1 MTGVSAI
8 KDKMRVAS
16 WILLVFLVAQGC
28 ALFHSGEKEWYPVRG
43 ISHNV
48 EINSSIKPDSA
59 MAAEV
64 QTYRKILNKDLGK
77 KIGYAEAAFKTQG
90 IESGLYNLV
99 ADALRIQI
107 SLSLGKHIDM
117 AIMSPSSVRYYIP
130 KGPITPELID
140 EILPYVNKVVL
151 MKLTGKQVT
160 ELANDI
166 AVDGGGVPVSGL
178 RMLITQPTGTASE
191 LLVGQYIVEPDSIYT
206 IATSQYLADGGGHY
220 SVLWK
225 PNRRKVLKMTTRD
238 ALQSYIEDRGR
249 VSPVLDGRIRK

>member
-1 MTGVSAI
+1 
-8 KDKMRVAS
+8 MRVVS
-16 WILLVFLVAQGC
+16 CILLVFLVVQGC
-28 ALFHSGEKEWYPVRG
+28 AVFHSGEKEWYPVRG

-77 KIGYAEAAFKTQG
+77 KIGYAEKAFKSG
-90 IESGLYNLV
+90 GSESGLYNLV

-107 SLSLGKHIDM
+107 SLSLGRHIDM
-117 AIMSPSSVRYYIP
+117 AVMSPSSIKYYIP

-160 ELANDI
+160 QLANDI
-166 AVDGGGVPVSGL
+166 ASDGGGVPVSGL
-178 RMLITQPTGTASE
+178 RMLIEQSTGTAND
-191 LLVGQYIVEPDSIYT
+191 LLVGQHIVEPDSIYT
-206 IATSQYLADGGGHY
+206 VVTSQYLADGGGHY

-225 PNRRKVLKMTTRD
+225 PNQRKVLTMTTRD
-238 ALQSYIEDRGR
+238 ALQSYINDRGQ